1 MRSGLDHKLTRRTG
15 CAYRHRADIVKI
27 AHTSMRWCAAELS
40 DTVMIDTHPTGGRL
54 SRLGFI
60 DVTHTD
66 GPVRRRVRSRGVPPA
81 LVDNEIFYTEDVD
94 DAATRLGQAL
104 SPLTLHVT
112 DEHRATFAAAMHG
125 VRLRNVSMLYFD
137 LHVPA
142 AVDIPLHGDYY
153 AVHMPMSGGALV
165 SHRGN
170 TFDANSTRSLV
181 GSPGR
186 ALTMRLELDSPQLVV
201 RIELPAMAAYLARVL
216 GRRLLHPLTFE
227 PEFDLTSEAAMRW
240 HAAVQ
245 LINTEV
251 FHTGSLVRHG
261 QGIGAVEDLV
271 MSSLLHLQP
280 SNYHAQF
287 TSPRRTSKRGAVV
300 QAAIDYLDDHL
311 AEPVTMGSVAEA
323 VHMSVRAV
331 QQGFHEQLGMSP
343 MTYLRERRLE
353 RAHEELMDATPADGV
368 TVTAVAERWGFHH
381 LGSFGA
387 EYRKRW
393 GESPSQTLRR

>member
-1 MRSGLDHKLTRRTG
+1 MS
-15 CAYRHRADIVKI
+15 
-27 AHTSMRWCAAELS
+27 
-40 DTVMIDTHPTGGRL
+40 RL

-60 DVTHTD
+60 DVRHTEV
-66 GPVRRRVRSRGVPPA
+66 PVRRRVRSRGVPPA
-81 LVDNEIFYTEDVD
+81 LTSNEVFYSEDVRE
-94 DAATRLGQAL
+94 ASKLMGRAL
-104 SPLTLHVT
+104 SPLTLHVA
-112 DEHRATFAAAMHG
+112 DEHLAGFAAGMHG

-142 AVDIPLHGDYY
+142 SIDIPHHGKYF
-153 AVHMPMSGGALV
+153 AVHMPMNGSALA
-165 SHRGN
+165 SHRGT
-170 TFDANSTRSLV
+170 TFEANSICSLV
-181 GSPGR
+181 SSPGES
-186 ALTMRLELDSPQLVV
+186 LTMQLDTDSPQLVI
-201 RIELPAMAAYLARVL
+201 RIEEPVMVAYLTRVM
-216 GRRLLHPLTFE
+216 GRSLQHPLAFE

-245 LINTEV
+245 LIHTEV
-251 FHTGSLVRHG
+251 FHAGSLVRRG

-280 SNYHAQF
+280 SNYVAEF
-287 TSPRRTSKRGAVV
+287 TSPHRADKRGAVV

-311 AEPVTMGSVAEA
+311 AEHITMSSVADA

-331 QQGFHEQLGMSP
+331 QQGFHEQLGMTP

-353 RAHEELMDATPADGV
+353 RVHEELMDAAPGDGV

-387 EYRKRW
+387 EYRRRW
-393 GESPSQTLRR
+393 DESPSQTLRR

>member
-1 MRSGLDHKLTRRTG
+1 MS
-15 CAYRHRADIVKI
+15 
-27 AHTSMRWCAAELS
+27 
-40 DTVMIDTHPTGGRL
+40 RL

-60 DVTHTD
+60 DVRHTEA
-66 GPVRRRVRSRGVPPA
+66 PVRRRVRSRGVPPA
-81 LVDNEIFYTEDVD
+81 LTSNEVFYSEDVRE
-94 DAATRLGQAL
+94 ASKLMGRAF
-104 SPLTLHVT
+104 SPLTLHVA
-112 DEHRATFAAAMHG
+112 DEHLAGFAASMHG

-142 AVDIPLHGDYY
+142 AIDIPRHGDYF
-153 AVHMPMSGGALV
+153 AVHMPMNGSALA
-165 SHRGN
+165 SHRGK
-170 TFDANSTRSLV
+170 TFEANSICSLV
-181 GSPGR
+181 SSPGES
-186 ALTMRLELDSPQLVV
+186 LTMQLDTDSPQLVI
-201 RIELPAMAAYLARVL
+201 RIEEPVMVAYLTRVM
-216 GRRLLHPLTFE
+216 GRSLPHPLAFE
-227 PEFDLTSEAAMRW
+227 PEFDLTTEAAMRW

-245 LINTEV
+245 LIHTEV
-251 FHTGSLVRHG
+251 FHAGSLVRRG

-280 SNYHAQF
+280 SNYVAEF
-287 TSPRRTSKRGAVV
+287 TSPGRTDKRGAVV

-311 AEPVTMGSVAEA
+311 AEHITMSSVADA

-331 QQGFHEQLGMSP
+331 QQGFHEQLGMTP

-353 RAHEELMDATPADGV
+353 RVHEELMDATPGDGV

-387 EYRKRW
+387 EYRRRW